1 MLQID
6 LFIVLAQLINFW
18 ILFAIFK
25 VFIAETFNA
34 KMEQRK
40 QQLKKLAQA
49 DEHYEQKMSL
59 ARQQKHEMLNE
70 TRQTTAALMRESEK
84 IAIEKANIIIAKANR
99 DATAILDGGRL
110 EIDKERKSMLSDVK
124 GHIVDMSLKLNEKM
138 FGKWQT
144 NREFFE
150 KELSKMR

>member
-1 MLQID
+1 
-6 LFIVLAQLINFW
+6 
-18 ILFAIFK
+18 
-25 VFIAETFNA
+25 
-34 KMEQRK
+34 MEQRK

-138 FGKWQT
+138 FGK
-144 NREFFE
+144 
-150 KELSKMR
+150 